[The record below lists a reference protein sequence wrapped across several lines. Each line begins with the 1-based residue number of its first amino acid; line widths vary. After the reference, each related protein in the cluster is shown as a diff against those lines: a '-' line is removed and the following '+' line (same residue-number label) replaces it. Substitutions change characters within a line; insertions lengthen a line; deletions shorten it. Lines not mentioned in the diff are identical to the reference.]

1 MILALAVMVFLPSD
15 KPDKRERELRLK
27 EQLIERLE

>member
-1 MILALAVMVFLPSD
+1 MISALAVMVFLPLD

-27 EQLIERLE
+27 EQLIKRLE